1 MDWERTNALRQGQW
15 SVQLDDSDASAS
27 RTEGC
32 QVMAAV
38 GMYKFNLYKFN
49 LYKFNLY
56 KFNPV

>member
-49 LYKFNLY
+49 LYKFN
-56 KFNPV
+56 PV